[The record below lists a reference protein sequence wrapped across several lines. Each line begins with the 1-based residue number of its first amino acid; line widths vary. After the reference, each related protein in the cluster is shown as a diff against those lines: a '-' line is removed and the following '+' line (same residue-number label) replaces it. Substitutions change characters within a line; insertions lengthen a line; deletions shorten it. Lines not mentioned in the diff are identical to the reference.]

1 MQKKSILFSLLFWGT
16 FFSANAQ
23 KISFDDIFNNRDLRA
38 KPAKMGEF
46 SVDGKY
52 LIATKSTSNAW
63 WIITQ
68 NPANPN
74 DSINTLFHSTW
85 INKKTQ
91 QGTTTFSNDQ
101 KFLLV
106 ETNQKQIYRHSA
118 SVNAYVVDIVSKK
131 VIEIPGRLRYPTL
144 SPDNRNVAYV
154 KDNNM
159 FIFNLESQT
168 EKQITTDG
176 KINSIINGAVD
187 WVYEEEFSMSVG
199 FQWSPTGKYLAYY
212 RFDES
217 NVKEF
222 SMDIFNDLYPSQ
234 EKWKYPKAGEANS
247 VVDVYVHDLTKNKN
261 VQAFVESQRDQYIPR
276 IKWSQTDNALSI
288 QRLNRLQNHWELL
301 FCEPTTGNCKL
312 VLEEKDAAYV
322 EITDDLMFLP
332 NSTQFLYTSEK
343 SGYNHLYLHDYA
355 NNKSIQMTEGNWQ
368 VNKISGYNGS
378 TKSIYYTSTEYS
390 TIQDNLWK
398 ISIDKKKRAMF
409 KTNDE
414 GNCSVIMSENANW
427 YYIIQNSFSEKPVY
441 KTILVNGSQE
451 NKQNSL
457 LSSLNSKIEL
467 YSSNQIT
474 TIEENQKWTENMGK
488 MNLGNCSFGQLKNSE
503 GVALNYWMI
512 KPYNFDSTKKYPVLM
527 YMYGGPGISTVRNAY
542 AGRNFLWFQYLASL
556 GYVIF
561 SVDNRGTGNMGA
573 AFKKSTY
580 LNLGKIEQED
590 QAAGAQWLKS
600 QKFIDGTRIGLWGWS
615 FGGYLTSL
623 CLVKSPDLFKM
634 GMAVAPVTHW
644 KFYDNIYTERYLRTP
659 ELNKMGYE
667 DNSPLNFTS
676 SLKAKYL
683 IVHGTADDNVHF
695 QNATEMIKAMIKSG
709 TNFDSEVYPNRSHG
723 IGDLDAQKHLFR
735 KLTTFVKENL

>member
-23 KISFDDIFNNRDLRA
+23 KISFDDIFNNRELRA

-85 INKKTQ
+85 INKKIQ

-168 EKQITTDG
+168 EKQITSDG

-301 FCEPTTGNCKL
+301 FCDPTTGNCKL

-343 SGYNHLYLHDYA
+343 SGFNHLYIHDYT
-355 NNKSIQMTEGNWQ
+355 NNKSTQITEGNWQ
-368 VNKISGYNGS
+368 VNKICGYNGA
-378 TKSIYYTSTEYS
+378 TKTVYYTSTEYS

-398 ISIDKKKRAMF
+398 VSLDKKKRAMF

-441 KTILVNGSQE
+441 KTILVNCNLE

-457 LSSLNSKIEL
+457 ISRLNSKIEL
-467 YSSNQIT
+467 YSSSQIT

-488 MNLGNCSFGQLKNSE
+488 MNLGNCSFGQIKNSE

-527 YMYGGPGISTVRNAY
+527 YMYGGPGHSTVRNAY
-542 AGRNFLWFQYLASL
+542 AGRNFLWFQHLASL

-580 LNLGKIEQED
+580 LNLGKLEQED

-600 QKFIDGTRIGLWGWS
+600 QKFIDGSRIGLWGWS

-709 TNFDSEVYPNRSHG
+709 TNFDSEVYPNRNHG
-723 IGDLDAQKHLFR
+723 IGDTDAQKHLFR

>member
-1 MQKKSILFSLLFWGT
+1 
-16 FFSANAQ
+16 
-23 KISFDDIFNNRDLRA
+23 
-38 KPAKMGEF
+38 
-46 SVDGKY
+46 
-52 LIATKSTSNAW
+52 
-63 WIITQ
+63 
-68 NPANPN
+68 
-74 DSINTLFHSTW
+74 
-85 INKKTQ
+85 
-91 QGTTTFSNDQ
+91 
-101 KFLLV
+101 
-106 ETNQKQIYRHSA
+106 
-118 SVNAYVVDIVSKK
+118 
-131 VIEIPGRLRYPTL
+131 
-144 SPDNRNVAYV
+144 
-154 KDNNM
+154 
-159 FIFNLESQT
+159 
-168 EKQITTDG
+168 
-176 KINSIINGAVD
+176 
-187 WVYEEEFSMSVG
+187 
-199 FQWSPTGKYLAYY
+199 
-212 RFDES
+212 
-217 NVKEF
+217 
-222 SMDIFNDLYPSQ
+222 
-234 EKWKYPKAGEANS
+234 
-247 VVDVYVHDLTKNKN
+247 
-261 VQAFVESQRDQYIPR
+261 
-276 IKWSQTDNALSI
+276 
-288 QRLNRLQNHWELL
+288 
-301 FCEPTTGNCKL
+301 
-312 VLEEKDAAYV
+312 LEEKDAAYV
-322 EITDDLMFLP
+322 EITDDLMFIP

-343 SGYNHLYLHDYA
+343 SGFNHLYIHDYT
-355 NNKSIQMTEGNWQ
+355 NNKSTEITEGNWQ
-368 VNKISGYNGS
+368 VNKICGYNGV
-378 TKSIYYTSTEYS
+378 TKTVYYTSTEYS

-398 ISIDKKKRAMF
+398 VSLDKKKRAMF

-414 GNCSVIMSENANW
+414 GNCSVIMSEDANW

-441 KTILVNGSQE
+441 KTILVNGNLE

-457 LSSLNSKIEL
+457 ISRLNSKIEL
-467 YSSNQIT
+467 YSSSQIT

-488 MNLGNCSFGQLKNSE
+488 MNLGNCSFGQIKNSE

-527 YMYGGPGISTVRNAY
+527 YMYGGPGHSTVRNAY
-542 AGRNFLWFQYLASL
+542 AGRNFLWFQHLASL

-580 LNLGKIEQED
+580 LNLGKLEQED

-600 QKFIDGTRIGLWGWS
+600 QKFIDGSRIGLWGWS

-709 TNFDSEVYPNRSHG
+709 TNFDSEVYPNRNHG
-723 IGDLDAQKHLFR
+723 IGDTDAQKHLFR

>member
-23 KISFDDIFNNRDLRA
+23 KISFDDIFNNRDLRP

-52 LIATKSTSNAW
+52 LIATKYSSNAW

-74 DSINTLFHSTW
+74 DSIKTLFHSNW
-85 INKKTQ
+85 INKKLQ

-144 SPDNRNVAYV
+144 SPDNKNVAYV

-176 KINSIINGAVD
+176 KNNSIINGAVD

-301 FCEPTTGNCKL
+301 FCDPNTGNCKL

-322 EITDDLMFLP
+322 EITDDLMFIP
-332 NSTQFLYTSEK
+332 NTTQFLYTSEK
-343 SGYNHLYLHDYA
+343 SGFNHLYIHDYT
-355 NNKSIQMTEGNWQ
+355 NNKSTQITDGNWQ
-368 VNKISGYNGS
+368 VNKICGYNGA
-378 TKSIYYTSTEYS
+378 TKTVYYTSTEYS

-398 ISIDKKKRAMF
+398 VSLDKKKRAMF

-441 KTILVNGSQE
+441 KTILVNGNLE

-457 LSSLNSKIEL
+457 ISRLNSKIEL
-467 YSSNQIT
+467 YSSTQIT
-474 TIEENQKWTENMGK
+474 TIEDNQKWTENMGK
-488 MNLGNCSFGQLKNSE
+488 MNLGNCSFGQFKNPE

-527 YMYGGPGISTVRNAY
+527 YMYGGPGHSTVRNAY
-542 AGRNFLWFQYLASL
+542 AGRNFLWFQHLASL
-556 GYVIF
+556 GYVIV

-580 LNLGKIEQED
+580 LNLGKLEQED

-600 QKFIDGTRIGLWGWS
+600 QKFIDGSRIGLWGWS

-709 TNFDSEVYPNRSHG
+709 SNFDSEVYPNRNHG
-723 IGDLDAQKHLFR
+723 IGDTDAQKHLFR

>member
-1 MQKKSILFSLLFWGT
+1 
-16 FFSANAQ
+16 
-23 KISFDDIFNNRDLRA
+23 
-38 KPAKMGEF
+38 
-46 SVDGKY
+46 
-52 LIATKSTSNAW
+52 
-63 WIITQ
+63 
-68 NPANPN
+68 
-74 DSINTLFHSTW
+74 
-85 INKKTQ
+85 
-91 QGTTTFSNDQ
+91 
-101 KFLLV
+101 
-106 ETNQKQIYRHSA
+106 
-118 SVNAYVVDIVSKK
+118 
-131 VIEIPGRLRYPTL
+131 
-144 SPDNRNVAYV
+144 
-154 KDNNM
+154 M

-168 EKQITTDG
+168 EKQITSDG

-301 FCEPTTGNCKL
+301 FCDPNTGNCKL

-322 EITDDLMFLP
+322 EITDDLMFIP

-343 SGYNHLYLHDYA
+343 SGFNHLYIHDYT
-355 NNKSIQMTEGNWQ
+355 NNKSTQITEGNWQ
-368 VNKISGYNGS
+368 VNKICGYNGV
-378 TKSIYYTSTEYS
+378 TKTVYYTSTEYS

-398 ISIDKKKRAMF
+398 VSLDKKKRAMF

-441 KTILVNGSQE
+441 KTILVNGNLE

-457 LSSLNSKIEL
+457 ISRLNSKIEL
-467 YSSNQIT
+467 YSSSQIT

-488 MNLGNCSFGQLKNSE
+488 MNLGNCSFGQIKNSE

-527 YMYGGPGISTVRNAY
+527 YMYGGPGHSTVRNAY
-542 AGRNFLWFQYLASL
+542 AGRNFLWFQHLASL

-580 LNLGKIEQED
+580 LNLGKLEQED

-600 QKFIDGTRIGLWGWS
+600 QKFIDGSRIGLWGWS

-709 TNFDSEVYPNRSHG
+709 TNFDSEVYPNRNHG
-723 IGDLDAQKHLFR
+723 IGDTDAQKHLFR

>member
-23 KISFDDIFNNRDLRA
+23 KISFDDIFNNRELRA

-52 LIATKSTSNAW
+52 LIATKSTTNAW

-85 INKKTQ
+85 INKKIQ

-118 SVNAYVVDIVSKK
+118 SVNAYVVDIASKK

-144 SPDNRNVAYV
+144 SPDNKNVAYV

-168 EKQITTDG
+168 EKQITSDG

-301 FCEPTTGNCKL
+301 FCDPNTGNCKL

-322 EITDDLMFLP
+322 EITDDLMFIP

-343 SGYNHLYLHDYA
+343 SGFNHLYIHDYT
-355 NNKSIQMTEGNWQ
+355 NNKSTQITEGNWQ
-368 VNKISGYNGS
+368 VNKICGYNGV
-378 TKSIYYTSTEYS
+378 TKTVYYTSTEYS

-398 ISIDKKKRAMF
+398 VSLDKKKRAMF

-441 KTILVNGSQE
+441 KTILVNGNLE

-457 LSSLNSKIEL
+457 ISRLNSKIEL
-467 YSSNQIT
+467 YSSSQIT

-488 MNLGNCSFGQLKNSE
+488 MNLGNCSFGQIKNSE

-527 YMYGGPGISTVRNAY
+527 YMYGGPGHSTVRNAY
-542 AGRNFLWFQYLASL
+542 AGRNFLWFQHLASL

-580 LNLGKIEQED
+580 LNLGKLEQED

-600 QKFIDGTRIGLWGWS
+600 QKFIDGSRIGLWGWS

-709 TNFDSEVYPNRSHG
+709 TNFDSEVYPNRNHG
-723 IGDLDAQKHLFR
+723 IGDTDAQKHLFR